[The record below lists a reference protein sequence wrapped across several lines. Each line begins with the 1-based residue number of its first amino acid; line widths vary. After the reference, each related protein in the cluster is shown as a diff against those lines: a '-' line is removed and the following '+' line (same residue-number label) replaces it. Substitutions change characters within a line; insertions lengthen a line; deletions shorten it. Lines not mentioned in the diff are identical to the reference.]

1 MFQST
6 TTEDAYSVEAEVHS
20 GKKNIHGYT
29 WSLADSSTN
38 PAIYNYGDG
47 HGPVPFGNFNGGT
60 GDFSGKMPG
69 QDAAVKYG
77 YQVDRSNPN
86 AKSAFTVK
94 YVTENGT
101 VVIQL
106 TYKMFSRKMRSRR
119 FRRMFMASGTCQ
131 AALRR
136 EVLQMIRTGI
146 W

>member
-1 MFQST
+1 M
-6 TTEDAYSVEAEVHS
+6 EAEVHS

-86 AKSAFTVK
+86 AKSVFTVK
-94 YVTENGT
+94 YMTENGT
-101 VVIQL
+101 VVHAPDVQEV
-106 TYKMFSRKMRSRR
+106 FPEEMRSRR

-131 AALRR
+131 AASRR
-136 EVLQMIRTGI
+136 ELLQMIRTGI